1 MTQPPMARRRPMKLP
16 WRDRAGRLAPFK
28 LAVFAALFLPGL
40 VLAAKFAMGMLG
52 ARPLNAVIHGTGLW
66 TIRLLL
72 VTLAVTPARAV
83 LDWQRLP
90 LARRMLGVGALA
102 YGLIHLTLYSIDQN
116 GHMLHVAAEIIRR
129 FYLTIGFTA
138 LLGLVALGITSTDAS
153 VRRMGRNWQRLHW
166 LAYPIGV
173 LAVFHATLQSKVDVS
188 EAMVM
193 AGCFVWLMLWRLLPV
208 EWQRRP
214 FALVP
219 LAGLA
224 SAATAGLE
232 YTWYALATRI
242 PADRVLAANLDFED
256 GPRPAVWVLIAAL
269 CIAILAVARNYRRGS
284 AVRPA

>member
-1 MTQPPMARRRPMKLP
+1 MKLP
-16 WRDRAGRLAPFK
+16 WRDRGGRLAPFK
-28 LAVFAALFLPGL
+28 LAVFLALFAPGL
-40 VLAAKFAMGMLG
+40 ILAVQFALGMLG

-66 TIRLLL
+66 AIRLLL
-72 VTLAVTPARAV
+72 AALAVTPARAV
-83 LDWQRLP
+83 FDWPRLP
-90 LARRMLGVGALA
+90 LVRRMIGVGALA
-102 YGLIHLTLYSIDQN
+102 YGLIHLTLYVIDQN
-116 GHMLHVAAEIIRR
+116 GHLLHVASEIIHR

-138 LLGLVALGITSTDAS
+138 LVGLAALGITSTDAS
-153 VRRMGRNWQRLHW
+153 VRRMGRNWKRLHW

-193 AGCFVWLMLWRLLPV
+193 AGCFVWLVLWRLLPV

-214 FALVP
+214 FALIP

-224 SAATAGLE
+224 SGATAGIE

-242 PADRVLAANLDFED
+242 PAERVLAANLDFED
-256 GPRPAVWVLIAAL
+256 GLRPAAWVLIAAV
-269 CIAILAVARNYRRGS
+269 CIAIVAAARNYRRR

>member
-1 MTQPPMARRRPMKLP
+1 MTQAPMTRRRPMKLP

-28 LAVFAALFLPGL
+28 LAVFAALFVPGL
-40 VLAAKFAMGMLG
+40 VLAAQFATGSLG

-72 VTLAVTPARAV
+72 VALAVTPARAV

-90 LARRMLGVGALA
+90 LVRRMLGVGALA
-102 YGLIHLTLYSIDQN
+102 YGLTHFTLYSIDQN
-116 GHMLHVAAEIIRR
+116 GHMLHVAAEIIHR

-138 LLGLVALGITSTDAS
+138 LLGIVALGITSTDAS
-153 VRRMGRNWQRLHW
+153 VRRMGKNWKRLHW

-208 EWQRRP
+208 ERQRRP
-214 FALVP
+214 LALVP

-242 PADRVLAANLDFED
+242 PAERVLAANLDFED
-256 GPRPAVWVLIAAL
+256 GLRPAAWVLIAAF
-269 CIAILAVARNYRRGS
+269 CIAVLAVVRNHRRS
-284 AVRPA
+284 VVRPA

>member
-1 MTQPPMARRRPMKLP
+1 MTQTPMTRRRPMKLP

-28 LAVFAALFLPGL
+28 LAVFLALFVPGA
-40 VLAAKFAMGMLG
+40 VLAAQFATGSLG
-52 ARPLNAVIHGTGLW
+52 ARPLNAAIHGTGLW

-72 VTLAVTPARAV
+72 VALAVTPARAV
-83 LDWQRLP
+83 LDWPGLP
-90 LARRMLGVGALA
+90 VARRMIGVGALA
-102 YGLIHLTLYSIDQN
+102 YGLTHFTLYSIDQN
-116 GHMLHVAAEIIRR
+116 GHMLHVAAEIIHR

-138 LLGLVALGITSTDAS
+138 LLGLVALGVTSTDAS
-153 VRRMGRNWQRLHW
+153 VRRMGKNWQRLHW

-173 LAVFHATLQSKVDVS
+173 LAVFHATLQSKLDVS

-193 AGCFVWLMLWRLLPV
+193 AGCFVWLMLWRLLPS

-214 FALVP
+214 LALVP

-256 GPRPAVWVLIAAL
+256 GLRPAVWVLIAAV
-269 CIAILAVARNYRRGS
+269 CIAVLAVVRHHRRS
-284 AVRPA
+284 VVRPA

>member
-28 LAVFAALFLPGL
+28 LAVFLALFVPGV
-40 VLAAKFAMGMLG
+40 VLAAQFAMGTLG

-72 VTLAVTPARAV
+72 AALAVTPARAV
-83 LDWQRLP
+83 FDSPRLP
-90 LARRMLGVGALA
+90 LVRRMLGVGALA

-116 GHMLHVAAEIIRR
+116 GHMLHVAAEIIHR

-138 LLGLVALGITSTDAS
+138 LLGLTALGITSTDAS
-153 VRRMGRNWQRLHW
+153 VRRMGKNWQRLHW

-269 CIAILAVARNYRRGS
+269 CIAVVAVARNHRRS
-284 AVRPA
+284 VVRPA

>member
-1 MTQPPMARRRPMKLP
+1 MIRRRPMKLP

-40 VLAAKFAMGMLG
+40 VLAAQFVMGTLG
-52 ARPLNAVIHGTGLW
+52 ARALNAVIHGTGLW

-72 VTLAVTPARAV
+72 VALAVTPARAV

-90 LARRMLGVGALA
+90 LVRRMLGVGALA
-102 YGLIHLTLYSIDQN
+102 YGLTHFTLYSIDQN
-116 GHMLHVAAEIIRR
+116 GHMLHVAAEIIHR

-153 VRRMGRNWQRLHW
+153 VRRMGKNWQRLHW

-193 AGCFVWLMLWRLLPV
+193 AGCFVWLMLWRLLPA

-214 FALVP
+214 LALVP

-256 GPRPAVWVLIAAL
+256 GLRPAVWVLIAAL
-269 CIAILAVARNYRRGS
+269 CIAVVAAARNHRRS

>member
-1 MTQPPMARRRPMKLP
+1 M
-16 WRDRAGRLAPFK
+16 
-28 LAVFAALFLPGL
+28 
-40 VLAAKFAMGMLG
+40 
-52 ARPLNAVIHGTGLW
+52 IHGTGLW

-72 VTLAVTPARAV
+72 VALAVTPARAV
-83 LDWQRLP
+83 LDWPRLP
-90 LARRMLGVGALA
+90 LVRRMIGVGALA
-102 YGLIHLTLYSIDQN
+102 YGLTHFTLYSIDQN
-116 GHMLHVAAEIIRR
+116 GHMLHVAAEIIHR

-153 VRRMGRNWQRLHW
+153 VRRMGKNWQRLHW

-232 YTWYALATRI
+232 YTWYTLATRI

-256 GPRPAVWVLIAAL
+256 GLRPAVWVLIAAL
-269 CIAILAVARNYRRGS
+269 CIAVVAAARNHRRS
-284 AVRPA
+284 VVRPA

>member
-1 MTQPPMARRRPMKLP
+1 MTQPPMPRRRPMKLP

-28 LAVFAALFLPGL
+28 LAVFLALFVPGV
-40 VLAAKFAMGMLG
+40 VLAAQFAMGTLG

>member
-1 MTQPPMARRRPMKLP
+1 VKLP

-28 LAVFAALFLPGL
+28 LAVFLALFAPGL
-40 VLAAKFAMGMLG
+40 VLASQFAMGTLG
-52 ARPLNAVIHGTGLW
+52 ARPLNAAIHGTGLW

-72 VTLAVTPARAV
+72 IALAVTPARAV
-83 LDWQRLP
+83 FDWPRLP
-90 LARRMLGVGALA
+90 LVRRMLGVGALA

-116 GHMLHVAAEIIRR
+116 GHMLHVAAEIIHR

-138 LLGLVALGITSTDAS
+138 LLGLAALGITSTDAS
-153 VRRMGRNWQRLHW
+153 VRRMGKNWQRLHW

-193 AGCFVWLMLWRLLPV
+193 AGCFVWLMLWRLVPV

-214 FALVP
+214 FALLP

-224 SAATAGLE
+224 SAATAATAGLE
-232 YTWYALATRI
+232 YTWYALATHI

-256 GPRPAVWVLIAAL
+256 GLRPAVWVLLAAVG
-269 CIAILAVARNYRRGS
+269 IAIVAAARSYRRS
-284 AVRPA
+284 AARPA

>member
-1 MTQPPMARRRPMKLP
+1 MTQAPMTRRRPMKLP

-28 LAVFAALFLPGL
+28 LAVFAALFVPGL
-40 VLAAKFAMGMLG
+40 VLATQFATGSLG

-72 VTLAVTPARAV
+72 VALAVTPARAV

-90 LARRMLGVGALA
+90 LVRRMLGVGALA
-102 YGLIHLTLYSIDQN
+102 YGLTHFTLYSIDQN
-116 GHMLHVAAEIIRR
+116 GHMLHVAAEIIHR

-138 LLGLVALGITSTDAS
+138 LLGIVALGITSTDAS
-153 VRRMGRNWQRLHW
+153 VRRMGKNWKRLHW

-208 EWQRRP
+208 ERQRRP
-214 FALVP
+214 LALVP

-242 PADRVLAANLDFED
+242 PAERVLAANLDFED
-256 GPRPAVWVLIAAL
+256 GLRPAAWVLIAAF
-269 CIAILAVARNYRRGS
+269 CIAVLAVVRNHRRS
-284 AVRPA
+284 VVRPA

>member
-1 MTQPPMARRRPMKLP
+1 MTQPPMTRRRPMKLP

-28 LAVFAALFLPGL
+28 LAVFAALFLPGI
-40 VLAAKFAMGMLG
+40 VLAAQFAMGMLG

-116 GHMLHVAAEIIRR
+116 GHMLHVAAEIIHR

-269 CIAILAVARNYRRGS
+269 CIAILAVARNQRRRV
-284 AVRPA
+284 VRPA